1 MRAAIYT
8 TSVAIKYFIEEV
20 LVLYIV
26 QKQEEVDAD
35 AFGGVVRRE
44 RF

>member
-26 QKQEEVDAD
+26 QKQEEVSYNLLIYIY
-35 AFGGVVRRE
+35 
-44 RF
+44 

>member
-8 TSVAIKYFIEEV
+8 TSVGIKYFIEEVLV

-26 QKQEEVDAD
+26 QKQEEVSYNLLIYIY
-35 AFGGVVRRE
+35 F
-44 RF
+44 